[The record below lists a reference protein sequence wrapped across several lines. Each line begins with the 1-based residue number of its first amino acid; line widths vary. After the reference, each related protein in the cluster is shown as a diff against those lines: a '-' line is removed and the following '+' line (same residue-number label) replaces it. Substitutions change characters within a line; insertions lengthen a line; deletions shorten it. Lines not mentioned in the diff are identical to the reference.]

1 MEAVRYDEGVSVDDA
16 VPPVS
21 PPRTSARFGL
31 AAAYLGV
38 AGLVLALDQATKA
51 AVRASLE
58 LGASWP
64 ASSWPVR
71 VVHYTNSGAAFGL
84 FQDAGPLLAVASLA
98 GVALIVLYLF
108 SPEFAE
114 APVRLA
120 LALMLGGAGGNL
132 IDRVVRGEVVDFL
145 KVPHW
150 PAFNVADSAITIGV
164 LLLIWTALL
173 RSSDPENESS
183 SEPRDGGG

>member
-1 MEAVRYDEGVSVDDA
+1 MDELSRPAGWRS
-16 VPPVS
+16 S
-21 PPRTSARFGL
+21 IRQSL
-31 AAAYLGV
+31 APASYLGL
-38 AGLVLALDQATKA
+38 AGLVVGLDQATKA
-51 AVRASLE
+51 MVRGALE

-64 ASSWPVR
+64 ASDWPVR
-71 VVHYTNSGAAFGL
+71 IVHYTNSGAAFGL

-98 GVALIVLYLF
+98 GVALILLYLF

-114 APVRLA
+114 TPVRLA

-132 IDRVVRGEVVDFL
+132 VDRVIRGEVVDFL

-164 LLLIWTALL
+164 LLLIWSALY
-173 RSSDPENESS
+173 RSSDPENESN
-183 SEPRDGGG
+183 SELRNGGG